1 MEYMKF
7 CFALVLVLLLNL
19 APVNAQ
25 IYDSAVGL
33 RGGFPTGLTY
43 KQKMSNDL
51 AFEGIIGIRNGIT
64 ATALVE
70 KHIPIFNDLL
80 LFYFGAGAHGGT
92 FYNNL
97 DLNAKTVAEFGVDG
111 IVGIDFT
118 FPDFPLN
125 FSVDIKPSLAL
136 RDGRMRYLSYGA
148 LSLRYVLR

>member
-1 MEYMKF
+1 MKF
-7 CFALVLVLLLNL
+7 CTALLFALLFNFYGLQ
-19 APVNAQ
+19 AQ
-25 IYDSAVGL
+25 IYEDAVGL

-43 KQKMSNDL
+43 KHMMSNDL
-51 AFEGIIGIRNGIT
+51 AFEGIVGIRSGIT
-64 ATALVE
+64 ATALLE

-97 DLNAKTVAEFGVDG
+97 DVNAKTVAEFGVDG
-111 IVGIDFT
+111 IVGVDFT

-125 FSVDIKPSLAL
+125 FSVDIKPSIAL
-136 RDGRMRYLSYGA
+136 RDGRIKYLSYGA